1 MRPYGGYATYFKYYK
16 YYNMT
21 LRKDQLSQDRA
32 KETND
37 LLGQPR
43 LMNEYRGMV
52 DVLIGLWRGRE
63 VGAFR
68 VKIHKD
74 SRNCYFELPI
84 VYFSTEWFEVLSD
97 KDPCHAGRVWN
108 NALPDNE
115 NPGWFSPTYTVQTVE
130 RLRVISALIVCANF
144 FLKFELLNLS

>member
-43 LMNEYRGMV
+43 LMNEYRSMV

-63 VGAFR
+63 G
-68 VKIHKD
+68 
-74 SRNCYFELPI
+74 S
-84 VYFSTEWFEVLSD
+84 
-97 KDPCHAGRVWN
+97 
-108 NALPDNE
+108 
-115 NPGWFSPTYTVQTVE
+115 E
-130 RLRVISALIVCANF
+130 RSA
-144 FLKFELLNLS
+144 